1 MNISLA
7 AEPVFTVAGIHIT
20 NSIFTTWIIIAIL
33 VFLAFIIGKSLTK
46 TPKRT
51 QSFLEIVY
59 GWLFE
64 MTEKII
70 GRKDV
75 AKMVFPY
82 LMTIFFFVVFSNWSG
97 LLPGISSIGLNEV
110 HKGKEILI
118 PLFRAPTSDLNMV
131 VAMAVLTVVFIQ
143 VLGFKYAGFKGY
155 ASKFF
160 NFKGPIEFYVGII
173 ELISEF
179 TRILSFSF
187 RLFGNVFAGEVL
199 IGVIFFLT
207 TTLMP
212 FVPILP
218 LPFYFLEMFVGLVQ
232 AFIFCFLTMVF
243 AAMAAQPHEG
253 HSKEHHKHQES
264 LSLEK
269 PTLDLINK

>member
-1 MNISLA
+1 M
-7 AEPVFTVAGIHIT
+7 T
-20 NSIFTTWIIIAIL
+20 IL
-33 VFLAFIIGKSLTK
+33 IFLAYLIGKSLQK

-51 QSFLEIVY
+51 QSFLEIIY
-59 GWLFE
+59 GWMYD

-75 AKMVFPY
+75 TKMVFPY
-82 LMTIFFFVVFSNWSG
+82 IMTIFFFIIFSNWSG
-97 LLPGISSIGLNEV
+97 LLPGMSSIGINETIEGRNLLV
-110 HKGKEILI
+110 PI
-118 PLFRAPTSDLNMV
+118 FRAPTSDLNMV
-131 VAMAVLTVVFIQ
+131 CAMAVITVVLIQ
-143 VLGFKYAGFKGY
+143 VVGFKYAGFKAY
-155 ASKFF
+155 SSKFI

-199 IGVIFFLT
+199 ISVIFYLT

-212 FVPILP
+212 YIPVLP
-218 LPFYFLEMFVGLVQ
+218 LPFFFLEMFVGLVQ

-243 AAMAAQPHEG
+243 CAMAVVSHEEPH
-253 HSKEHHKHQES
+253 KKNKTVPV
-264 LSLEK
+264 EK
-269 PTLDLINK
+269 NEIIPQSSTILNNIN